1 MSCPAQLFNCPAF
14 MPPVCTLTLERT
26 SLPQVKTSVTAQAGG
41 CSVTVSCMHSSFAL
55 ATCKARHFI
64 ASVCLTE
71 SLGIS
76 AGEQALDEGE
86 QAKSDEY
93 SDVMSQQMGS
103 ALSYRH
109 EKGINFA
116 DILDDLMV
124 GSCLQT
130 PEDVDR

>member
-1 MSCPAQLFNCPAF
+1 
-14 MPPVCTLTLERT
+14 
-26 SLPQVKTSVTAQAGG
+26 
-41 CSVTVSCMHSSFAL
+41 MHSSLAL
-55 ATCKARHFI
+55 VICKACRFVL
-64 ASVCLTE
+64 SVCLTE

-76 AGEQALDEGE
+76 AGSQAVEEGE

>member
-1 MSCPAQLFNCPAF
+1 M
-14 MPPVCTLTLERT
+14 E
-26 SLPQVKTSVTAQAGG
+26 
-41 CSVTVSCMHSSFAL
+41 
-55 ATCKARHFI
+55 
-64 ASVCLTE
+64 E
-71 SLGIS
+71 
-76 AGEQALDEGE
+76 DD

-103 ALSYRH
+103 VLSYRH
-109 EKGINFA
+109 ENGINFA